1 MEVEYQNHGEIS
13 LAHYG
18 VLYLDELPEFKRET
32 LEVLRGP
39 LEDKKL
45 TISRV
50 WGSLTYPC
58 NFMLVAS
65 MNPCPCGYY
74 GSDIKECACSH
85 NMINN
90 YISKISGPLLDRID
104 IQIKVKPI
112 EFRNFNEDTK
122 VETSKEIRDRVN
134 SARNIQ
140 KFRYKNLEI
149 LCNNELTPKKKKKY
163 CKLDSKSKTLI
174 EKAFKTLKLTA
185 RGYSRVLK
193 VARTIADLD
202 GKENIQIHHIAEALQ
217 YRILN

>member
-1 MEVEYQNHGEIS
+1 
-13 LAHYG
+13 
-18 VLYLDELPEFKRET
+18 
-32 LEVLRGP
+32 
-39 LEDKKL
+39 
-45 TISRV
+45 
-50 WGSLTYPC
+50 
-58 NFMLVAS
+58 
-65 MNPCPCGYY
+65 
-74 GSDIKECACSH
+74 
-85 NMINN
+85 MINN

-149 LCNNELTPKKKKKY
+149 LCNNELTPKLIEKY